1 MIQLEENTMLPTAL
15 EIEDRW
21 LYQYLDA
28 LRKLLTTDD
37 LEYSTLHCDFTKE
50 IQTKLRVFDHD
61 ASIHA
66 SLIKEPLSSQ
76 EKNTRRCP
84 INPRR
89 CLLTATR
96 DIFRD
101 LLRGGGI
108 DYKRSMHGI
117 VLLDQVERHRVV
129 LFNTVQREMAAALMD
144 VTQSSVLLEL
154 HNASTLHYGLF
165 HMGFRAAVCTGY
177 LSLPAI

>member
-1 MIQLEENTMLPTAL
+1 MLPTAL

-21 LYQYLDA
+21 LYQDFDA
-28 LRKLLTTDD
+28 LRKLLTIDD

-50 IQTKLRVFDHD
+50 IQAKLRVFDHD

-66 SLIKEPLSSQ
+66 SLIKESLSSQ
-76 EKNTRRCP
+76 ENTRCCP

-89 CLLTATR
+89 SLLTATR

-101 LLRGGGI
+101 ALRGGGI

-117 VLLDQVERHRVV
+117 VLLDQVERHRVA
-129 LFNTVQREMAAALMD
+129 LFSTAQREMAAAMMD
-144 VTQSSVLLEL
+144 VTQSSILLEL

-165 HMGFRAAVCTGY
+165 HMGFRAAVCTDHLY
-177 LSLPAI
+177 LPVIQEN